1 MDAAELWQYDLKNLI
16 FHVKFGFQIL
26 EMSEIVPYMPYPIIM
41 LTQNVFWV
49 HTYFILS
56 LLKDV
61 SSLFE
66 YKLVLWVIKNILVIH

>member
-16 FHVKFGFQIL
+16 SHTKFGFQIL
-26 EMSEIVPYMPYPIIM
+26 EMSEIVPMPSN
-41 LTQNVFWV
+41 LLAQNVFWV